1 LFRERVVE
9 RSERGRE
16 LLVGERPAISA
27 LPDAC
32 RPTWASVTAA
42 RRCDVSTMTHGPP
55 DVVREKRDWSLPFVP
70 EAWASLAIAVM
81 WLAVL
86 FTALWG
92 PDIVNRGAGGDSST
106 VPSVVPVAIFAFFAT
121 WVVAK
126 YGFRRRRED

>member
-1 LFRERVVE
+1 M
-9 RSERGRE
+9 
-16 LLVGERPAISA
+16 
-27 LPDAC
+27 
-32 RPTWASVTAA
+32 
-42 RRCDVSTMTHGPP
+42 STMTHGPP